1 MNVNFKA
8 GRQLNIHFTFK
19 SIDKCAPMWYY
30 IIVPRGTEET
40 RKDTAQT
47 RKGFIMITA
56 KEANIVTANVTS
68 SIYTME
74 KFELYDYI
82 RTNFDFTQLEPWLKD
97 IGNYIADK
105 ASLGFHSTQIR
116 IYNTN
121 FNYTYKAFRNYD
133 VSELDTYDSVLERKF
148 GGHYS
153 DLIVDIVANYII
165 KILKEHEYDLDYT
178 RNGYWDYY
186 CITINW

>member
-1 MNVNFKA
+1 
-8 GRQLNIHFTFK
+8 
-19 SIDKCAPMWYY
+19 
-30 IIVPRGTEET
+30 
-40 RKDTAQT
+40 
-47 RKGFIMITA
+47 MITA

-68 SIYTME
+68 PIYAME

-82 RTNFDFTQLEPWLKD
+82 RTNFDFTQLEPWLED

-121 FNYTYKAFRNYD
+121 FSYTYKAFRNYD
-133 VSELDTYDSVLERKF
+133 ISELNTYDSVLERKF

>member
-1 MNVNFKA
+1 
-8 GRQLNIHFTFK
+8 
-19 SIDKCAPMWYY
+19 
-30 IIVPRGTEET
+30 
-40 RKDTAQT
+40 
-47 RKGFIMITA
+47 MITA

-68 SIYTME
+68 PIYTME

-82 RTNFDFTQLEPWLKD
+82 RTNFDFTQLDPWLED

-121 FNYTYKAFRNYD
+121 FSYTYKAFRNYD
-133 VSELDTYDSVLERKF
+133 ISKLNTYDSVLERKF

-153 DLIVDIVANYII
+153 DLIVGIVADYII

-178 RNGYWDYY
+178 NNGYWDYY